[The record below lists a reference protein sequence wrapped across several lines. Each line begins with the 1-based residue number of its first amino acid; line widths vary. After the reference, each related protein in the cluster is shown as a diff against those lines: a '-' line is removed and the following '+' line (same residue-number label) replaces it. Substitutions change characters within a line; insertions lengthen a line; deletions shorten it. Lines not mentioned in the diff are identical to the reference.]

1 MTILISI
8 VSGILAIIIGN
19 WIALVFS
26 LILGFAVE
34 PIANKM
40 LSESKIKK
48 ARYFWGLGWVGFTV
62 GMINAILVYAFN
74 INGWILFVL
83 FIVYILF
90 VMEKRNESFV
100 LHDVCDSDNIVYY
113 KLSRVRTI
121 IIFITF
127 SIGFYCLWTI
137 LIL

>member
-127 SIGFYCLWTI
+127 SIGFYGLWTI